1 MRLTQA
7 HITNFQSVRDSNPIP
22 IGDITCLLGKNEA
35 GKTAV
40 LKALYRLNPINE
52 NEGDYDV
59 MEDFPRTA
67 LEEYERS
74 QESGAEPATVARAT
88 FNLELDD
95 LEHVQRLFGPEV
107 LHSSVLTVSK
117 GYDNSRTF
125 SLDVNE
131 RAAYRYYV
139 DNIQVP
145 DSMRTAISQ
154 CHDFRDLAGI
164 PQDPS
169 HPEDVRDVIK
179 MAREISEQ
187 GLDRYIYLTFL
198 RPRLP
203 RFVYFDE
210 YYQLR
215 GYENLNSLKERLDT
229 GQLQPSDYPILGLLN
244 VARLDIEQLLNPG
257 RTQLLVTKLENA
269 STTLN
274 RQIFKYWSQNQHLQM
289 RFDVRPGQPNDPEG
303 TREGINLW
311 ASVFDTRNATATLL
325 GSRSRGFVWF
335 FSFLAWYSQL
345 RDLTHSVILLLDEP
359 GHSLHAKAQ
368 MDLLRFFEDDVRPQ
382 HQLVYSAHSPFMVD
396 REHPERICVVE
407 DRDISSAEQ
416 DGIEHYGTK
425 VFTELNQASEDT
437 LIPILVTTH
446 GQEVLAS
453 RASAPTAPPPEP
465 EKVIVEVPVEVPVEV
480 RVEVPVPAAARNNLL
495 VEDITD
501 FLYIQAISSI
511 FKREGRQGLGG
522 NWLVVPVGGV
532 ENVPS
537 YLTQVPEE
545 REGIAALF
553 GLRNQDRELFNAF
566 RERRVL
572 AEDRVSTYIDFVGL
586 QEAAVEDMFDTDFY
600 VNLVNAAYRNV
611 MGQPITLESLPNSGA
626 RLRDR
631 VSEHF
636 RLNPLPNMVFSHRRP
651 ARLFAD
657 NVDKLKG
664 EVPAQAMNRFA
675 LLFAWLDSLSN
686 NEE

>member
-67 LEEYERS
+67 LEEYEHS
-74 QESGAEPATVARAT
+74 QESGAQPATVARAT

-107 LHSSVLTVSK
+107 LHSSVLTVST

-215 GYENLNSLKERLDT
+215 GY
-229 GQLQPSDYPILGLLN
+229 
-244 VARLDIEQLLNPG
+244 
-257 RTQLLVTKLENA
+257 
-269 STTLN
+269 
-274 RQIFKYWSQNQHLQM
+274 
-289 RFDVRPGQPNDPEG
+289 
-303 TREGINLW
+303 
-311 ASVFDTRNATATLL
+311 
-325 GSRSRGFVWF
+325 
-335 FSFLAWYSQL
+335 
-345 RDLTHSVILLLDEP
+345 
-359 GHSLHAKAQ
+359 
-368 MDLLRFFEDDVRPQ
+368 
-382 HQLVYSAHSPFMVD
+382 
-396 REHPERICVVE
+396 
-407 DRDISSAEQ
+407 
-416 DGIEHYGTK
+416 
-425 VFTELNQASEDT
+425 
-437 LIPILVTTH
+437 
-446 GQEVLAS
+446 
-453 RASAPTAPPPEP
+453 
-465 EKVIVEVPVEVPVEV
+465 
-480 RVEVPVPAAARNNLL
+480 
-495 VEDITD
+495 
-501 FLYIQAISSI
+501 
-511 FKREGRQGLGG
+511 
-522 NWLVVPVGGV
+522 
-532 ENVPS
+532 
-537 YLTQVPEE
+537 
-545 REGIAALF
+545 
-553 GLRNQDRELFNAF
+553 
-566 RERRVL
+566 
-572 AEDRVSTYIDFVGL
+572 
-586 QEAAVEDMFDTDFY
+586 
-600 VNLVNAAYRNV
+600 
-611 MGQPITLESLPNSGA
+611 
-626 RLRDR
+626 
-631 VSEHF
+631 
-636 RLNPLPNMVFSHRRP
+636 
-651 ARLFAD
+651 
-657 NVDKLKG
+657 
-664 EVPAQAMNRFA
+664 
-675 LLFAWLDSLSN
+675 
-686 NEE
+686 